1 MGVTFVILY
10 ELDEGQNH
18 QQAVQLIHSR
28 LDSCGATR
36 EGNFQYES
44 EVHVFYLLALILN
57 RKLVLS
63 NE

>member
-44 EVHVFYLLALILN
+44 EVHVFLFTRTY
-57 RKLVLS
+57 S
-63 NE
+63 

>member
-44 EVHVFYLLALILN
+44 EVQVFLVLLILD

-63 NE
+63 SE

>member
-44 EVHVFYLLALILN
+44 EVQVFLVLLILDRN
-57 RKLVLS
+57 LVLS

>member
-44 EVHVFYLLALILN
+44 EVQVF
-57 RKLVLS
+57 
-63 NE
+63 